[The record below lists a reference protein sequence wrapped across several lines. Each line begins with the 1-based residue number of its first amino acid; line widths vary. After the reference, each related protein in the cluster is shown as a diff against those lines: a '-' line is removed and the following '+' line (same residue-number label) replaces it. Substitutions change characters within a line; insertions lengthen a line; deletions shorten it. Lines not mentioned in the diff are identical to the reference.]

1 LRRTRGRAMG
11 ERQCMLAPDIA
22 MMLRE
27 HSGEAIGPRLGS
39 IPA

>member
-1 LRRTRGRAMG
+1 MG
-11 ERQCMLAPDIA
+11 ERQGRLAPDTA

-27 HSGEAIGPRLGS
+27 HSGEAIGLRLGS